1 MSILTISLL
10 GFSAV
15 MAGLAYFYHKQ
26 FSGLHQLFAETTS
39 RFEQGRLFNQNLEKK
54 NKQLK
59 EDLKSEKSK
68 QEKSQKRLFQLE
80 KSKESFSKNGSKETD
95 SLKLN
100 IGHLEEQVQTLT
112 AQLQEAVHHKVEAE
126 KKLATADVEKMQTK
140 IDSLTSKNNSLQEKM
155 DKNKKEFESLD
166 VKHHQLEKKSKGIDA
181 KEYFKTKRRCS
192 QYNRLYNG
200 MKGMREMADEQSA
213 NFSEAAL
220 QLSLWILKNKEIST
234 EKLDSK
240 TSVIST
246 ALEKI
251 NGSYLPLEETPAPD
265 QSFMNEV
272 KAIEENRPTS

>member
-1 MSILTISLL
+1 
-10 GFSAV
+10 

-54 NKQLK
+54 NKELK
-59 EDLKSEKSK
+59 EELKNEKTK
-68 QEKSQKRLFQLE
+68 QEKNQKKLFQLE
-80 KSKESFSKNGSKETD
+80 KSRESFSKNDSKETEK
-95 SLKLN
+95 LKLN
-100 IGHLEEQVQTLT
+100 TSHLEEQVQTLT
-112 AQLQEAVHHKVEAE
+112 MQLQDAVHHKVNAE
-126 KKLATADVEKMQTK
+126 KKLQTANIDKLQSK
-140 IDSLTSKNNSLQEKM
+140 IESLTTKNNSLQEGL

-166 VKHHQLEKKSKGIDA
+166 VKHHQLEKKSKGLDA

-213 NFSEAAL
+213 NFREAAL
-220 QLSLWILKNKEIST
+220 QLSQWILQNKDIST
-234 EKLDSK
+234 DDLESK

-251 NGSYLPLEETPAPD
+251 NGSYLPLEENIEPD

-272 KAIEENRPTS
+272 KAVEENRPTS